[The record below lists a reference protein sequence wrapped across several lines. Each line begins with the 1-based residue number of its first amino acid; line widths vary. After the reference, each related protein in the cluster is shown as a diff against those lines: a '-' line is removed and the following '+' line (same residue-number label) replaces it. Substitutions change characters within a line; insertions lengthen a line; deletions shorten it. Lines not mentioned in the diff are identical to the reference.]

1 MDRHAGRAQA
11 KSRIRNQTEGKYSDD
26 LHYTPQT
33 KFAADLFC
41 LVLKHAKITTF
52 AVYFKGNSECF
63 GQC

>member
-1 MDRHAGRAQA
+1 MRLENSYETRPRAN
-11 KSRIRNQTEGKYSDD
+11 ISDD